1 MATLSLSTTFITFIA
16 LLGPQKVLLSF
27 APVTQR
33 EDTQT
38 ARQVA
43 IAATLA
49 AVGIGL
55 LCAVTAPWLTEFFH
69 ISNPSMDLAGGLIF
83 LIYAIG
89 LVLGLH
95 LGLELDHDPGTKPE
109 PSHSLASGFRVL
121 LLPYVVSPLGV
132 TAVLAESLA
141 GDTLGWR
148 ASVAGAYAAVAA
160 INALAMIMLAPVMR
174 RAHATALEVLSRLL
188 GMLLAA
194 VGVELILQGLT
205 ALGIVRELT
214 GH

>member
-27 APVTQR
+27 APVAQR

-69 ISNPSMDLAGGLIF
+69 ISSPSLELAGGLIF

-95 LGLELDHDPGTKPE
+95 LGLELDHDPETKPE
-109 PSHSLASGFRVL
+109 PGHSLASGFRVL

-132 TAVLAESLA
+132 TAVLAESLS
-141 GDTLGWR
+141 GDSLGWR